1 MKRTYKE
8 KQGGHKEIY
17 LAVSIHKNGCILSG
31 RMLFL
36 INKTCGNIA
45 QHLKYFVSRKADDNH
60 KHRLDT
66 RKKISVRQGTF
77 KK

>member
-1 MKRTYKE
+1 MATKKY
-8 KQGGHKEIY
+8 
-17 LAVSIHKNGCILSG
+17 ILLLVFIKMG
-31 RMLFL
+31 VFCQAADFRMLFL